1 MEQIKIAN
9 FSYALSSVEY
19 HLNEDD
25 ISQEGKEE
33 NDVDVCA
40 KCVMQIEKKLEKGS
54 RLKLTFKAGFKNG
67 KVFDIKIIYYVRIDT
82 EGGVL
87 DEHMDKI
94 AKWAY
99 ENLGAIFREAS
110 HIIST
115 LTLCAFADPL
125 VLVQPMYEIEIEE

>member
-1 MEQIKIAN
+1 MDQIKIAN

-25 ISQEGKEE
+25 ISQGGKEE
-33 NDVDVCA
+33 NDVGVCA
-40 KCVMQIEKKLEKGS
+40 KCVMQIEKKLKKDP
-54 RLKLTFKAGFKNG
+54 RLKLTFKVGFENG
-67 KVFDIKIIYYVRIDT
+67 KVFDVKIIYYVRIDV
-82 EGGVL
+82 ESGVL
-87 DEHMDKI
+87 DERADKI

-99 ENLGAIFREAS
+99 ENLGVVFREAS

-115 LTLCAFADPL
+115 ITLCAFSDPL